1 MAADRFNSISIPEP
15 GAFHPRR
22 FLEWPQRTSG
32 DRVDPFIW
40 ALPHSQL
47 PQSQPSTPDDDED
60 LAWDHACDEIANETR
75 NRRVNNGHPAAT
87 STTGMMLEIPRFSH
101 DPIVTSEQMQ
111 ALQSLLTKYRK
122 GWPMHALPTELFE
135 KIAGDLAR
143 EDILNMRLVNHEFE
157 KKVSGFLFKAV
168 VVPFQRQ
175 IYGITTRKATHKQAS
190 VWFDKE
196 ENEEENESKGGNE
209 HINPC
214 DGDDHDGMEV
224 FKAWGP
230 HIKKFAISFE
240 FDEGEIVPG
249 SFVIPSEP
257 KSSISAMLTPLAF
270 VQMYSTILPRRIYL
284 MSIILSGGSTLGIAH
299 TTPDIPPVRTWKTRQ
314 TRIARW
320 LLPSRTSRRFL
331 NWAYRWM
338 VV

>member
-15 GAFHPRR
+15 RALHPRR
-22 FLEWPQRTSG
+22 FLEWPQRISG

-40 ALPHSQL
+40 GLPRSQL

-75 NRRVNNGHPAAT
+75 NRRANNGHPAAT
-87 STTGMMLEIPRFSH
+87 FSSGMMFEIPRFSQS
-101 DPIVTSEQMQ
+101 PSGTREFAPAS
-111 ALQSLLTKYRK
+111 QSLLTKYSP

-143 EDILNMRLVNHEFE
+143 DDILNMRLVNHEFE

-175 IYGITTRKATHKQAS
+175 IYGITTRKAIHKQES
-190 VWFDKE
+190 VWYDDEDTDE
-196 ENEEENESKGGNE
+196 ENEEENERKARNQ
-209 HINPC
+209 HIKPRG
-214 DGDDHDGMEV
+214 GDDYDGMEV

-249 SFVIPSEP
+249 SFVIPLE
-257 KSSISAMLTPLAF
+257 
-270 VQMYSTILPRRIYL
+270 
-284 MSIILSGGSTLGIAH
+284 
-299 TTPDIPPVRTWKTRQ
+299 
-314 TRIARW
+314 
-320 LLPSRTSRRFL
+320 
-331 NWAYRWM
+331 
-338 VV
+338 